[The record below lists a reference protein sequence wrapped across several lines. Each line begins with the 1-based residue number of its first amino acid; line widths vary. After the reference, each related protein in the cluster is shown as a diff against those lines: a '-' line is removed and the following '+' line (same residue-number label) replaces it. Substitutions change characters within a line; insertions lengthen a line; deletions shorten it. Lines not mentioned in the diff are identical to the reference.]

1 MDRLVEQFSEIGQ
14 LQTVLLHRPDIEV
27 AQIMPD
33 FFDEMLLDDMP
44 HVPLAQADHDTFAE
58 TMRKNGVTVLYLS
71 ELFCD
76 AIADEAVRHAYIED
90 YIAASHIKGET
101 VKEAVK
107 EYLWPLGPE
116 ALFRAV
122 SRGIV
127 RQDLAFFKPVPIPLQ
142 VSDPYPFVVDPMP
155 NMYFTRDVAISIGSG
170 LLISTM
176 SMHSRERET
185 LFIRYIHDHH
195 PLFRAADVPLWS
207 DAALGYG
214 IEGGDVLILSDKVL
228 AIGCGER
235 TSIAAV
241 ECLANRVFAHG
252 YERILVFNNPRSR
265 TFMHLDVLCTMVDRD
280 TFLTHPC
287 IYEKQ
292 FDVYE
297 LTGSPNRLHISLT
310 TDPVNKIFA
319 RALGES
325 SVRFIE
331 MGGGDPIIAAREH
344 WNMGSNSLTLSPGH
358 IITYDRNDVT
368 NSLLVKAGIQVETI
382 PGRRALP
389 RPGRPALHVHAAQA
403 GKALILIKLKKAA
416 ARPPFHSIIAFTFSS
431 PTSAAMR

>member
-207 DAALGYG
+207 DAALGYV

-382 PGRRALP
+382 PGGELCRGRGGP
-389 RPGRPALHVHAAQA
+389 RCMSMP
-403 GKALILIKLKKAA
+403 LK
-416 ARPPFHSIIAFTFSS
+416 RE
-431 PTSAAMR
+431 RL

>member
-1 MDRLVEQFSEIGQ
+1 MDRLVEQFSEIGR
-14 LQTVLLHRPDIEV
+14 LQTVLVHRPDVEV

-44 HVPLAQADHDTFAE
+44 HVPLAQADHDVFAE
-58 TMRKNGVTVLYLS
+58 TMRKNGAAVLYLS
-71 ELFCD
+71 DLFCESV
-76 AIADEAVRHAYIED
+76 AEESVRHAYVED
-90 YIAASHIKGET
+90 YITASRVKGET
-101 VKEAVK
+101 VKQAVR
-107 EYLWPLGPE
+107 EYLCPLAPE

-122 SRGIV
+122 SRGIL
-127 RQDLAFFKPVPIPLQ
+127 RRDLAFFKPTPIPLA
-142 VSDPYPFVVDPMP
+142 VGDPYPFVVDPMP
-155 NMYFTRDVAISIGSG
+155 NMYFTRDVAISIGTG
-170 LLISTM
+170 MLISTM

-195 PLFRAADVPLWS
+195 PLFQAHEVPLWS
-207 DAALGYG
+207 DAALCYG

-265 TFMHLDVLCTMVDRD
+265 TFMHLDVLCTMVDHD

-297 LTGSPNRLHISLT
+297 LTGRPGRLQISLT
-310 TDPVNKIFA
+310 TDPVDKIFA
-319 RALGES
+319 RALGLP
-325 SVRFIE
+325 SVRFVE

-368 NSLLVKAGIQVETI
+368 NNLLAKAGIRVETV
-382 PGRRALP
+382 PGGELCRGRGGP
-389 RPGRPALHVHAAQA
+389 RCMSMP
-403 GKALILIKLKKAA
+403 LK
-416 ARPPFHSIIAFTFSS
+416 RE
-431 PTSAAMR
+431 RL

>member
-1 MDRLVEQFSEIGQ
+1 MDRLVEQFSEIGR

-71 ELFCD
+71 ELFCE

-90 YIAASHIKGET
+90 YVAASHIKGET

-155 NMYFTRDVAISIGSG
+155 NMYFTRDVAISIGNG

-310 TDPVNKIFA
+310 TDPVNKILPVHLENPQSA
-319 RALGES
+319 S
-325 SVRFIE
+325 SKWEEAIRSSLHGSI
-331 MGGGDPIIAAREH
+331 GTWAAIRLR
-344 WNMGSNSLTLSPGH
+344 S
-358 IITYDRNDVT
+358 
-368 NSLLVKAGIQVETI
+368 
-382 PGRRALP
+382 
-389 RPGRPALHVHAAQA
+389 RPA
-403 GKALILIKLKKAA
+403 
-416 ARPPFHSIIAFTFSS
+416 
-431 PTSAAMR
+431 TSLPMTATM

>member
-1 MDRLVEQFSEIGQ
+1 
-14 LQTVLLHRPDIEV
+14 
-27 AQIMPD
+27 
-33 FFDEMLLDDMP
+33 
-44 HVPLAQADHDTFAE
+44 
-58 TMRKNGVTVLYLS
+58 
-71 ELFCD
+71 
-76 AIADEAVRHAYIED
+76 
-90 YIAASHIKGET
+90 
-101 VKEAVK
+101 
-107 EYLWPLGPE
+107 
-116 ALFRAV
+116 
-122 SRGIV
+122 
-127 RQDLAFFKPVPIPLQ
+127 
-142 VSDPYPFVVDPMP
+142 
-155 NMYFTRDVAISIGSG
+155 
-170 LLISTM
+170 M

-297 LTGSPNRLHISLT
+297 LTGSPNRLHI
-310 TDPVNKIFA
+310 
-319 RALGES
+319 R
-325 SVRFIE
+325 
-331 MGGGDPIIAAREH
+331 
-344 WNMGSNSLTLSPGH
+344 SPR
-358 IITYDRNDVT
+358 IR
-368 NSLLVKAGIQVETI
+368 
-382 PGRRALP
+382 
-389 RPGRPALHVHAAQA
+389 
-403 GKALILIKLKKAA
+403 
-416 ARPPFHSIIAFTFSS
+416 
-431 PTSAAMR
+431 

>member
-1 MDRLVEQFSEIGQ
+1 MDRLVEQYSEIGP
-14 LQTVLLHRPDIEV
+14 LQTVLVHRPDVEIT
-27 AQIMPD
+27 QIMPD

-44 HVPLAQADHDTFAE
+44 HVPLAQADHDVFAE
-58 TMRKNGVTVLYLS
+58 TMRKNGANVLYLS
-71 ELFCD
+71 DLFCES
-76 AIADEAVRHAYIED
+76 IAEKSVRYAYIED
-90 YIAASHIKGET
+90 YIAASGIKGET
-101 VKEAVK
+101 VKQAVR
-107 EYLWPLGPE
+107 EYLQPLEPL

-127 RQDLAFFKPVPIPLQ
+127 RRDLAFFKPTPIPLLMK
-142 VSDPYPFVVDPMP
+142 DPYPFVVDPMP
-155 NMYFTRDVAISIGSG
+155 NMYFTRDVAISIGTG

-195 PLFRAADVPLWS
+195 PLFKAQDIPLWS
-207 DAALGYG
+207 DASLGYG
-214 IEGGDVLILSDKVL
+214 IEGGDVLVLSDKVL

-241 ECLANRVFAHG
+241 ECLANRLFAHG

-287 IYEKQ
+287 VYEKQ

-297 LTGSPNRLHISLT
+297 LTGSPNHLNLSLT
-310 TDPVNKIFA
+310 TDPGNKIFA
-319 RALGES
+319 RALGLPA
-325 SVRFIE
+325 VRFIE

-358 IITYDRNDVT
+358 IITYDRNEVT
-368 NSLLVKAGIQVETI
+368 NDLLVRAGIKVDTV
-382 PGRRALP
+382 PGGELCRGRGGP
-389 RPGRPALHVHAAQA
+389 RCMSMPLKRE
-403 GKALILIKLKKAA
+403 KL
-416 ARPPFHSIIAFTFSS
+416 
-431 PTSAAMR
+431 

>member
-1 MDRLVEQFSEIGQ
+1 MNRLVEQFSEIGP
-14 LQTVLLHRPDIEV
+14 LETVLVHRPDVEV
-27 AQIMPD
+27 AQILPD

-44 HVPLAQADHDTFAE
+44 HVPLAQADHDVFVE
-58 TMRKNGVTVLYLS
+58 TMRKNGANVLYLS
-71 ELFCD
+71 DLFCE
-76 AIADEAVRHAYIED
+76 AVSDEVVRHAYVED
-90 YIAASHIKGET
+90 YIATSHIKGET
-101 VKEAVK
+101 VKEAVR
-107 EYLWPLGPE
+107 EYLWPMDP
-116 ALFRAV
+116 ATLFRTV
-122 SRGIV
+122 SRGIL
-127 RQDLAFFKPVPIPLQ
+127 RRDLAFFQPTPIPLA
-142 VSDPYPFVVDPMP
+142 VEDPYPFVVDPMP
-155 NMYFTRDVAISIGSG
+155 NMYFTRDVAISIGTG

-195 PLFRAADVPLWS
+195 PLFQTHEVPLWS
-207 DAALGYG
+207 DRALGYG

-280 TFLTHPC
+280 AFLPHPC

-297 LTGSPNRLHISLT
+297 LTGSPNQLHISLT
-310 TDPVNKIFA
+310 TDPVNRIFA
-319 RALGES
+319 RALGLPA
-325 SVRFIE
+325 VRFIE
-331 MGGGDPIIAAREH
+331 MGGGDPIVAAREH
-344 WNMGSNSLTLSPGH
+344 WNMGSNSLTLAPGH

-368 NSLLVKAGIQVETI
+368 NELLDKSGIRVETV
-382 PGRRALP
+382 PGGELCRGRGGPRCMSMPLKRA
-389 RPGRPALHVHAAQA
+389 R
-403 GKALILIKLKKAA
+403 I
-416 ARPPFHSIIAFTFSS
+416 
-431 PTSAAMR
+431 